1 MSRPADSA
9 APNTP
14 PPGASS
20 TGASSTGAS
29 STGTSSTG
37 AAKASKRSGALA
49 IAGVA
54 VSMLYLVNPTA
65 GVFELIPDVIP
76 VVGNL
81 DEVFFTG
88 LLLTSLARLGIT
100 LPGTRAATPDDR
112 VINVPP
118 RESK

>member
-14 PPGASS
+14 PP
-20 TGASSTGAS
+20 GASSTGAS

>member
-20 TGASSTGAS
+20 TGASSTGA
-29 STGTSSTG
+29 SSTG

>member
-14 PPGASS
+14 PP
-20 TGASSTGAS
+20 GASSTGAS

-54 VSMLYLVNPTA
+54 VSMLYLVNPTV